1 MDLGLD
7 QLSGALEK
15 LAKLPKSY
23 RTALLPA
30 IVVLVGAVYVYFLY
44 LPAKSNLEGIRDQ
57 QLQLQ
62 RKLAEVRTVAGN
74 EEAVKQEIAGLERK
88 LEVALRQLPDS
99 KELPVLLT
107 DITSLGKTAGLEFKA
122 FRPKD
127 EIRRDFYAEVP
138 IDIEFIGD
146 FHNIASFFDEV
157 SKLPRIVNV
166 DSLDVAIAS
175 ESAQD
180 TVLQVKGNA
189 TTFRFL
195 ENTPKQEATE
205 AEAKP
210 AEAKPAGA
218 KPAGAKQQGRRGQG

>member
-7 QLSGALEK
+7 DLTGAFEK

-23 RTALLPA
+23 RMAMLPA
-30 IVVLVGAVYVYFLY
+30 IVVLVGAVYIYFLY
-44 LPAKSNLEGIRDQ
+44 LPTSSTLEGIRDQ

-74 EEAVKQEIAGLERK
+74 EEAVKQEIVALEKK
-88 LEVALRQLPDS
+88 LDVALRQLPDS

-107 DITSLGKTAGLEFKA
+107 DITSLGKNAGLEFKA
-122 FRPKD
+122 FRPK
-127 EIRRDFYAEVP
+127 EETKRDFYAEVP

-146 FHNIASFFDEV
+146 FHDIATFFDEV
-157 SKLPRIVNV
+157 SRLPRIVNV
-166 DSLDVAIAS
+166 GSLDVAIAS
-175 ESAQD
+175 ENSLD

-195 ENTPKQEATE
+195 EDEPKPEVE
-205 AEAKP
+205 AEEEPAKP
-210 AEAKPAGA
+210 KRH
-218 KPAGAKQQGRRGQG
+218 GRRGH

>member
-7 QLSGALEK
+7 ELTGVFEK

-23 RTALLPA
+23 RMAMLPA
-30 IVVLVGAVYVYFLY
+30 IVVLVCSVYVYFLY
-44 LPAKSNLEGIRDQ
+44 LPAASTLEGIQDQ

-74 EEAVKQEIAGLERK
+74 EAAVKAEIAALEKK

-107 DITSLGKTAGLEFKA
+107 DITSLGKNAGLEFKA

-127 EIRRDFYAEVP
+127 ETRRDFYAEVP
-138 IDIEFIGD
+138 IDIEFTGD
-146 FHNIASFFDEV
+146 FHDIATFFDEI
-157 SKLPRIVNV
+157 SRLPRIVNV
-166 DSLDVAIAS
+166 GSLDVVIS
-175 ESAQD
+175 TENSMD

-195 ENTPKQEATE
+195 DDESTGEPEGQEKPVA
-205 AEAKP
+205 AKR
-210 AEAKPAGA
+210 
-218 KPAGAKQQGRRGQG
+218 QGRRGH

>member
-1 MDLGLD
+1 MDMSLDELG
-7 QLSGALEK
+7 GAFEK

-23 RTALLPA
+23 RIAMLPA
-30 IVVLVGAVYVYFLY
+30 IVVLVCTAYVYFLY
-44 LPAKSNLEGIRDQ
+44 LPASSTLEGIRDQ

-62 RKLAEVRTVAGN
+62 RKLAEVRTVASN
-74 EEAVKQEIAGLERK
+74 EEAVKQEIAVLERK

-122 FRPKD
+122 FRPKE

-138 IDIEFIGD
+138 IDIEFTGD
-146 FHNIASFFDEV
+146 FHDIASFFDEV
-157 SKLPRIVNV
+157 SRLPRIVNV
-166 DSLDVAIAS
+166 GSLDVEIAS
-175 ESAQD
+175 ESSLG

-195 ENTPKQEATE
+195 DDVSKEESEGE
-205 AEAKP
+205 AEKASTKP
-210 AEAKPAGA
+210 
-218 KPAGAKQQGRRGQG
+218 QRRRGH

>member
-1 MDLGLD
+1 MDFGLD
-7 QLSGALEK
+7 ELTGAFEK

-23 RTALLPA
+23 RTALIPA
-30 IVVLVGAVYVYFLY
+30 IVVLVGAVYIYFLY

-74 EEAVKQEIAGLERK
+74 EEAVKQEISELERK

-107 DITSLGKTAGLEFKA
+107 DITSLGKNAGLEFKA
-122 FRPKD
+122 FRPK
-127 EIRRDFYAEVP
+127 EETKRDFYAEVP
-138 IDIEFIGD
+138 IDIEFVGD
-146 FHNIASFFDEV
+146 FHDIASFFDEI
-157 SKLPRIVNV
+157 SRLPRIVNI
-166 DSLDVAIAS
+166 DALDVAIAS
-175 ESAQD
+175 ESSLN

-195 ENTPKQEATE
+195 ENAPK
-205 AEAKP
+205 AEPEEEGKPAKP
-210 AEAKPAGA
+210 KR
-218 KPAGAKQQGRRGQG
+218 QGRRGH